1 MTPTFSFHYGT
12 VLVCLISTNKIINS
26 LFLPQPRSPPS
37 LSLSECLHMSM
48 CMHMTDLPIPTLKEL
63 LKELSKVEKWFM
75 LGIFLDVPVDQ
86 LEKIESSHQQRDLER
101 CMIDMLKYWLNNN
114 VSASWKDVVRAL
126 EQIDQ
131 LVLAATV
138 KQKYLCGDKGEGDF
152 DIHL

>member
-1 MTPTFSFHYGT
+1 MP
-12 VLVCLISTNKIINS
+12 
-26 LFLPQPRSPPS
+26 
-37 LSLSECLHMSM
+37 M

-86 LEKIESSHQQRDLER
+86 LEKIESSHQQRELER

-114 VSASWKDVVRAL
+114 VNASWKDVVRAL
-126 EQIDQ
+126 EQINQ

-138 KQKYLCGDKGEGDF
+138 KQKYLCGDEGEG
-152 DIHL
+152 I

>member
-1 MTPTFSFHYGT
+1 MP
-12 VLVCLISTNKIINS
+12 
-26 LFLPQPRSPPS
+26 
-37 LSLSECLHMSM
+37 M

-63 LKELSKVEKWFM
+63 LEELSKVEKWFM

-114 VSASWKDVVRAL
+114 VSASWKDVIRAL
-126 EQIDQ
+126 ERINQ

-138 KQKYLCGDKGEGDF
+138 KQKYLCGDEGEGDF
-152 DIHL
+152 DIPLDTHA

>member
-1 MTPTFSFHYGT
+1 M
-12 VLVCLISTNKIINS
+12 L
-26 LFLPQPRSPPS
+26 QQ
-37 LSLSECLHMSM
+37 
-48 CMHMTDLPIPTLKEL
+48 L
-63 LKELSKVEKWFM
+63 LKELKTIDNWFVFGVYLSVPYSQLQKINLSHHSEEIELCKV
-75 LGIFLDVPVDQ
+75 
-86 LEKIESSHQQRDLER
+86 DL
-101 CMIDMLKYWLNNN
+101 LQYWLNNN